1 MNSLLTLRGIQKQF
15 KQGLLLDID
24 LLQIAPASAYALTGI
39 NGAGKTSLLRI
50 LCGLDSGRI
59 EHASFLGKEIAWFP
73 YPAAL
78 RAAIVYVHQHPIMF
92 AGTVS
97 ENLAYGLKARGS
109 SAAARSTTVEQA
121 LEWAGLQHLRGHS
134 AASLSGGEK
143 QRVALARAKILHPKL
158 LLLDEPTSNLDGAAR
173 EQVLALI
180 PQLIEE
186 GSSVIMVCHDRELI
200 ALPGVQRLK
209 LRDGKLEQRA
219 AAPQPVLSSS

>member
-15 KQGLLLDID
+15 KQTLLLDID
-24 LLQIAPASAYALTGI
+24 VLQIAQASAYALTGI

-59 EHASFLGKEIAWFP
+59 AHASFLGETIAWFP
-73 YPAAL
+73 YPPAL
-78 RAAIVYVHQHPIMF
+78 RAAIGYVHQHPIMF

-97 ENLAYGLKARGS
+97 DNLAYGLKARGS
-109 SAAARSTTVEQA
+109 SAAKLASSVEHA
-121 LEWAGLQHLRGHS
+121 LEWAGLQHLHKHR
-134 AASLSGGEK
+134 AVTLSGGEK
-143 QRVALARAKILHPKL
+143 QRVALARAKILRPKL

-180 PQLIEE
+180 PQLIQE

-209 LRDGKLEQRA
+209 LRDGKLETR
-219 AAPQPVLSSS
+219 